1 MKRDLFILIYIILMG
16 TFIISVVA
24 FLSRLSIYLVN
35 DNAIPFKELLFISL
49 KIGIVGGVI
58 GGVGTWIMYRFN
70 IR

>member
-16 TFIISVVA
+16 TFIISVIA

-35 DNAIPFKELLFISL
+35 DNAIPFKELFFISL
-49 KIGIVGGVI
+49 KIGMVGGVI